1 MKPPMVIRTDPFIG
15 KVTNVNHWEFLEQ
28 RFSTRGVASMTF
40 SQGSP
45 KTTRKHRYLHH
56 NS

>member
-45 KTTRKHRYLHH
+45 KTTAQQCR
-56 NS
+56 